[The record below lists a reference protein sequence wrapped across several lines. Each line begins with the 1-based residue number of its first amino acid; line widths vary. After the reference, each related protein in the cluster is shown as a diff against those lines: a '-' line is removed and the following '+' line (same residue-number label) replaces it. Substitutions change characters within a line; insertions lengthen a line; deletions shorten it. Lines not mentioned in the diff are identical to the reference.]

1 MRRGLP
7 RRRIQPVSETEKRGP
22 KRGRGL
28 VRLSLG
34 GSEVDFRKGG
44 GGRGGKVRF
53 NVYVRMTARTSLSLL
68 LLLMNESVSAN

>member
-1 MRRGLP
+1 MEEEGMRRGLP

-44 GGRGGKVRF
+44 GGRGER
-53 NVYVRMTARTSLSLL
+53 
-68 LLLMNESVSAN
+68 